1 MSEHLIPVSF
11 ALTPRMQSFLELR
24 DALRCLTQATEQHAP
39 LTWLAAA
46 KDLHD
51 LFIGDGNKKPA
62 IPNVMSLFG
71 SLRKHYMELAKKY
84 PDYQER
90 LQQACSDIDMQAD
103 IIREHVPAAL
113 ELLEADAWINA
124 YSENVRTLD
133 LLGHKLALPQV
144 METLWFGHD
153 TEYAGRL
160 HHMLKPILP
169 AIEKVNTMLHTHTPW
184 QKRVAKN
191 GCDQITLHAQ
201 DEIGLIILGL
211 TEESLGRGIVPECS
225 GFRSTVRVRFSRW
238 QPGRN
243 AEDLTSDYEY
253 SIMMVPLL

>member
-1 MSEHLIPVSF
+1 MSEQLIPVSF

-24 DALRCLTQATEQHAP
+24 DAIRCLSQATIQNSP
-39 LTWLAAA
+39 LAWLAAA

-51 LFIGDGNKKPA
+51 LFMGDGNKKPA
-62 IPNVMSLFG
+62 IPNIMSLFG
-71 SLRKHYMELAKKY
+71 SIRKHYMELAKKY
-84 PDYQER
+84 PEYQAK
-90 LQQACSDIDMQAD
+90 LQHACNSIDEHAD
-103 IIREHVPAAL
+103 SIREHVPAAI
-113 ELLEADAWINA
+113 ELLEADAWVSA

-144 METLWFGHD
+144 MDTLWFGDD
-153 TEYAGRL
+153 TPYASKLL
-160 HHMLKPILP
+160 HLIEPVGQ
-169 AIEKVNTMLHTHTPW
+169 AIEKVNSMLHTHTPW

-211 TEESLGRGIVPECS
+211 TEESLADGITPECS
-225 GFRSTVRVRFSRW
+225 GFRSTVRIRFSRW
-238 QPGRN
+238 KPGKI
-243 AEDLTSDYEY
+243 AEDLSSDYEY